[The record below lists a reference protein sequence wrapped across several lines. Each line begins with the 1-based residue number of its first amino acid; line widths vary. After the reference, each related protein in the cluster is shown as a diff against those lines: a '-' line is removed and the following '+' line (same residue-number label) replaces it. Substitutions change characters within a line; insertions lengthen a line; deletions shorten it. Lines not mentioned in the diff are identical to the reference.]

1 MGTVNLLNASVNGKL
16 GQVYGTKQWGNHYL
30 KAIPFSHTPHNEKQ
44 NQSFSA
50 FQKLVRFSSG
60 IAKDF
65 KEYLPIKTALMTA
78 ANATAQLFKPIIK
91 NKSFNINY
99 LEDVIVADGSTVI
112 KSFGINFETSQV
124 FLEVSTTGNVD
135 KKNKNVWVIVI
146 FDDLGRVLKTI
157 VPNEIMVSG
166 FIPLKLEID
175 RTYSVIAFRSD
186 KSPKGQKLHGLSI
199 RILDY
204 IVDGYLNI
212 DAFPTQEN
220 YSMVDEY
227 LNINDETVTVS
238 DEYLVINI

>member
-91 NKSFNINY
+91 NKSFNIDY

-112 KSFGINFETSQV
+112 KSFDINFETSQV

-157 VPNEIMVSG
+157 VPNEIIVSG

-186 KSPKGQKLHGLSI
+186 KSTKGQKLHGLSI

-204 IVDGYLNI
+204 IVNGYLNI

-227 LNINDETVTVS
+227 LNINDETVTIS

>member
-91 NKSFNINY
+91 NKSFNIDY

-112 KSFGINFETSQV
+112 KSFDINFETSQV

-157 VPNEIMVSG
+157 VPNEIIVSG

-186 KSPKGQKLHGLSI
+186 KSTKGQKLHGLSI

-204 IVDGYLNI
+204 IVNGYLNI

>member
-91 NKSFNINY
+91 NKSFNIDY

-112 KSFGINFETSQV
+112 KSFDINFETSQV

-157 VPNEIMVSG
+157 VPNEIIVSG

-186 KSPKGQKLHGLSI
+186 KSTKGQKLHGLSI

-204 IVDGYLNI
+204 IVNGYLNI
-212 DAFPTQEN
+212 DALPTQEN

-227 LNINDETVTVS
+227 LNINDETVTIS

>member
-91 NKSFNINY
+91 NKNFNINY

-186 KSPKGQKLHGLSI
+186 KSQKGQKLHGLSI
-199 RILDY
+199 RILDF
-204 IVDGYLNI
+204 IVNGYLNI

>member
-1 MGTVNLLNASVNGKL
+1 MGIVNLLNASVNGKL
-16 GQVYGTKQWGNHYL
+16 GQVYGTRQWGNHYL

-78 ANATAQLFKPIIK
+78 TNATTQLFKPIIK

-99 LEDVIVADGSTVI
+99 LEDVIEVDGSTVI
-112 KSFGINFETSQV
+112 KSFGINFETQQAFIEV
-124 FLEVSTTGNVD
+124 FTSENVD
-135 KKNKNVWVIVI
+135 KKNKNAWVFVI
-146 FDDLGRVLKTI
+146 FDDLGKVLKTVI
-157 VPNEIMVSG
+157 PSEKMFSG

-175 RTYSVIAFRSD
+175 RTYSVVAFRSD

-227 LNINDETVTVS
+227 LNINDETVNVS
-238 DEYLVINI
+238 DEYLIINV